1 MSTTNDD
8 DLYGDL
14 EHTVAK
20 PQPKTTANAPVST
33 SFSTSSLPDN
43 KSPSEILQMQRQIQS
58 LKEERDTLQKN
69 IGILYRTA
77 KAELQRKDRTINQLQ
92 DEVDSLRR

>member
-20 PQPKTTANAPVST
+20 PQPKTTANTPIST
-33 SFSTSSLPDN
+33 SFSTSLPDN
-43 KSPSEILQMQRQIQS
+43 KSPSEISQMQQQIQS
-58 LKEERDTLQKN
+58 LKEERDILQKN

>member
-33 SFSTSSLPDN
+33 PFSTSSLPN
-43 KSPSEILQMQRQIQS
+43 NTSPSEISQMQQQIQS